1 MQATGKVGLFG
12 AAGAAGQIIAAAL
25 SAAGRDYRVV
35 GRARAPLEAAFG
47 HDPHAE
53 IVTWNPDDPASISAA
68 AAGLQTVIYLVGVPY
83 DQFAAHPP
91 LMERT
96 LSGVT
101 AAGVERFILIGTVYP
116 YGRARGNPI
125 SENHPREPHTFKGK
139 MRLAQENLVLAAHG
153 RPSGSASGSAS
164 KSASEGACG
173 SASKSARE
181 GASGSASEGASG
193 STSGRV
199 SGGVSGSSRLS
210 TLVLRLPDFYG
221 PGIERSLLNG
231 VFEAA
236 AHGKRAQVIGPV
248 DVPHEFI
255 YLPDIGP
262 VVEKLTRTPEAYGR
276 WWHLAGAGTITQREV
291 ARQAYAL
298 AGREPKLMVA
308 GKIMLRMLG
317 LFNPLMRELVEMN
330 YLMTEP
336 VVLDDA
342 ALTQLIGPIAKTSYE
357 DGIRQA
363 FDAARA
369 TASAGV
375 DPHRDAAKTA

>member
-1 MQATGKVGLFG
+1 MEVTGKVGLFG
-12 AAGAAGQIIAAAL
+12 AAGAAGQIIVAAL
-25 SAAGRDYRVV
+25 GAAGRDYRVV
-35 GRARAPLEAAFG
+35 GRSRKPLEAAFG
-47 HDPHAE
+47 HDPHTE
-53 IVTWNPDDPASISAA
+53 IVTWNPDDPASIRAA
-68 AAGLQTVIYLVGVPY
+68 SQGLQTVIYLVGVPY

-91 LMERT
+91 LMDRT
-96 LSGVT
+96 LAGVT

-125 SENHPREPHTFKGK
+125 RENHPREPHTFKGQ

-153 RPSGSASGSAS
+153 RDG
-164 KSASEGACG
+164 
-173 SASKSARE
+173 
-181 GASGSASEGASG
+181 
-193 STSGRV
+193 
-199 SGGVSGSSRLS
+199 LS

-236 AHGKRAQVIGPV
+236 ANGKRAQVIGPV

-262 VVEKLTRTPEAYGR
+262 VVEQLTRTPEAYGR

-298 AGREPKLMVA
+298 AGRQPKLMVA
-308 GKIMLRMLG
+308 GKTLLRVLG

-336 VVLDDA
+336 VVLDDS
-342 ALTQLIGPIAKTSYE
+342 ALTELIGPIAKTSYQE
-357 DGIRQA
+357 GIRHA
-363 FDAARA
+363 FDAARDA
-369 TASAGV
+369 ASANAGANGS
-375 DPHRDAAKTA
+375 AASAA

>member
-1 MQATGKVGLFG
+1 MESTGKVGLFG
-12 AAGAAGQIIAAAL
+12 AAGAAGQSIAAAL

-35 GRARAPLEAAFG
+35 GRSRQPLEAAFG
-47 HDPHAE
+47 DDPRAE
-53 IVTWNPDDPASISAA
+53 IVTWNPDDPASIRAA

-91 LMERT
+91 LMEKT
-96 LSGVT
+96 LAGVV

-125 SENHPREPHTFKGK
+125 SENHPREPHTFKGR

-153 RPSGSASGSAS
+153 HNG
-164 KSASEGACG
+164 
-173 SASKSARE
+173 
-181 GASGSASEGASG
+181 
-193 STSGRV
+193 
-199 SGGVSGSSRLS
+199 LS

-221 PGIERSLLNG
+221 PGIERSLING
-231 VFEAA
+231 VFEGAA
-236 AHGKRAQVIGPV
+236 TAKRAQMIGPV

-255 YLPDIGP
+255 YLPDVGP

-276 WWHLAGAGTITQREV
+276 WWHLAGAGTLTQREV

-308 GKIMLRMLG
+308 GKTMLRVLG

-336 VVLDDA
+336 VVLDDS
-342 ALTQLIGPIAKTSYE
+342 ALTMLIGPIAKTSYE
-357 DGIRQA
+357 EGIRRS
-363 FDAARA
+363 FEAA
-369 TASAGV
+369 
-375 DPHRDAAKTA
+375 RDAASVGGVTQRGAAKTV

>member
-12 AAGAAGQIIAAAL
+12 AAGAAGQSIAAAL
-25 SAAGRDYRVV
+25 SAVGRAYRVV
-35 GRARAPLEAAFG
+35 GGSRAPLEAAFG
-47 HDPHAE
+47 HDPLAE
-53 IVTWNPDDPASISAA
+53 IVTWNPDDPASIRVAA
-68 AAGLQTVIYLVGVPY
+68 DGLQTVIYLVGVPY
-83 DQFAAHPP
+83 DRFAEHPP

-96 LSGVT
+96 LAGVT

-125 SENHPREPHTFKGK
+125 DETQPREPHTFKGR

-153 RPSGSASGSAS
+153 SNG
-164 KSASEGACG
+164 
-173 SASKSARE
+173 
-181 GASGSASEGASG
+181 
-193 STSGRV
+193 
-199 SGGVSGSSRLS
+199 LS

-231 VFEAA
+231 VFEGAA
-236 AHGKRAQVIGPV
+236 NAKRAQVIGPV

-255 YLPDIGP
+255 YLPDAGP

-298 AGREPKLMVA
+298 AGREPSLMVA
-308 GKIMLRMLG
+308 GKTLLRLLG
-317 LFNPLMRELVEMN
+317 LFNPMMRELVEMN

-336 VVLDDA
+336 VVLDDS
-342 ALTQLIGPIAKTSYE
+342 ALTKLIGPIARTPYE
-357 DGIRQA
+357 EGIRRS

-369 TASAGV
+369 AAAARAVAHGSAA
-375 DPHRDAAKTA
+375 RAA

>member
-1 MQATGKVGLFG
+1 MQVTDKVGLFG

-35 GRARAPLEAAFG
+35 GRSRKPLEAAFG

-53 IVTWNPDDPASISAA
+53 IVTWNPDDPASIRAA
-68 AAGLQTVIYLVGVPY
+68 AQGLQTVIYLVGVPY
-83 DQFAAHPP
+83 DRFAEHPP

-96 LSGVT
+96 LAGVT
-101 AAGVERFILIGTVYP
+101 AACVERLILIGTVYP
-116 YGRARGNPI
+116 YGRARGNPVNE
-125 SENHPREPHTFKGK
+125 SHSREPHTFKGK

-153 RPSGSASGSAS
+153 RNG
-164 KSASEGACG
+164 
-173 SASKSARE
+173 
-181 GASGSASEGASG
+181 
-193 STSGRV
+193 
-199 SGGVSGSSRLS
+199 LS

-221 PGIERSLLNG
+221 PSIERSLLNG
-231 VFEAA
+231 VFEGAVN
-236 AHGKRAQVIGPV
+236 GKRAQVIGPV

-262 VVEKLTRTPEAYGR
+262 VIEKLTRTPDAYGR

-308 GKIMLRMLG
+308 SKTVLRVLG
-317 LFNPLMRELVEMN
+317 LFNPLMREMVEMN

-336 VVLDDA
+336 IVLDDS
-342 ALTQLIGPIAKTSYE
+342 ALIELIGPIHKTPYNE
-357 DGIRQA
+357 GIRHA
-363 FDAARA
+363 FDAARVA
-369 TASAGV
+369 MSADAQANRSTAN
-375 DPHRDAAKTA
+375 AA

>member
-1 MQATGKVGLFG
+1 MQTVGKVGLFG
-12 AAGAAGQIIAAAL
+12 AAGAAGQVIAAAL
-25 SAAGRDYRVV
+25 GAAGRDYRVV
-35 GRARAPLEAAFG
+35 GRSRQALEAAFG

-53 IVTWNPDDPASISAA
+53 IVTWNPDDPASIRAA
-68 AAGLQTVIYLVGVPY
+68 AQGLQTVIYLVGVPY

-96 LSGVT
+96 LVGVT

-125 SENHPREPHTFKGK
+125 SEDHPREPHTFKGR

-153 RPSGSASGSAS
+153 RHG
-164 KSASEGACG
+164 
-173 SASKSARE
+173 
-181 GASGSASEGASG
+181 
-193 STSGRV
+193 
-199 SGGVSGSSRLS
+199 LS

-221 PGIERSLLNG
+221 EGIERSLLNG
-231 VFEAA
+231 VFEGAA
-236 AHGKRAQVIGPV
+236 NGKRAQVIGPV

-255 YLPDIGP
+255 YLPDAGP
-262 VVEKLTRTPEAYGR
+262 VVEKLTRTPQAYGR

-308 GKIMLRMLG
+308 GKTLLRLLG

-336 VVLDDA
+336 VVMDDS
-342 ALTQLIGPIAKTSYE
+342 ALSELIGPIAKTSYAE
-357 DGIRQA
+357 GIRHA
-363 FDAARA
+363 FDAAREA
-369 TASAGV
+369 AAS
-375 DPHRDAAKTA
+375 RAAANGRAANAV

>member
-1 MQATGKVGLFG
+1 MQVTGKVGLFG
-12 AAGAAGQIIAAAL
+12 AAGAAGRVIAAAL
-25 SAAGRDYRVV
+25 GAAGRDYRVV
-35 GRARAPLEAAFG
+35 GRSRRPLEAAFG

-53 IVTWNPDDPASISAA
+53 IVTWNPDDPASIRAA
-68 AAGLQTVIYLVGVPY
+68 SQGLQTVIYLVGVPY

-96 LSGVT
+96 LAGVT

-116 YGRARGNPI
+116 YGRARGTPI
-125 SENHPREPHTFKGK
+125 RENHPREPHTFKGQ

-153 RPSGSASGSAS
+153 RDG
-164 KSASEGACG
+164 
-173 SASKSARE
+173 
-181 GASGSASEGASG
+181 
-193 STSGRV
+193 
-199 SGGVSGSSRLS
+199 LS

-236 AHGKRAQVIGPV
+236 ANGKRAQVIGPV

-262 VVEKLTRTPEAYGR
+262 VVEQLTRTPQAYGR

-298 AGREPKLMVA
+298 AGRQPKLMVA
-308 GKIMLRMLG
+308 GKTLLRALG

-336 VVLDDA
+336 VVLDDS
-342 ALTQLIGPIAKTSYE
+342 ALAELIGPIARTSYQE
-357 DGIRQA
+357 GIRHA
-363 FDAARA
+363 FDAARKA
-369 TASAGV
+369 ASASAGANGS
-375 DPHRDAAKTA
+375 AASTA